1 MHWLKLLDGHGEKW
15 STAAMAIFTRSLR
28 SSTARRRSLGI
39 LLVLGLG
46 LGALALLTS
55 HAVAYGLCLT
65 VALLLLPLVFIEARH
80 VYVTYRAHD
89 LATREAH
96 DGLWSWYPI
105 TKELNVSPRLLAML
119 GYTDDR
125 VPNTYAWLALVHHD
139 DRDRYNLTVTEHL
152 KGKTPHFYCEYRV
165 RGANGGYRWLASRGL
180 TLRNRGGIGYLMAG
194 SASDITARKA
204 SEEQAHFMAHHDQLT
219 GLGNRLMLADVLAH
233 TLAQARRSQNTVA
246 VLFADIDRFKN
257 INDSLGH
264 ANGDVL
270 LTTLAQRL
278 KEGARDSDTIIRQGG
293 DEFILVLPDI
303 ANVHQAHSVTSKI
316 LATIAR
322 PVFAGG
328 HEMCVTASMG
338 VTFFPDDGQTTE
350 ELLRNADTAMYR
362 AKAAG
367 GNSVRFY
374 TAAMND
380 AIVQQVRLESGLRHA
395 IEKDQLH
402 LYLQAKIDIA
412 SGRLAGCEA
421 LLRWCNDEGE
431 WVPPDVFI
439 PVAEDTG
446 LILPIGEWVIGQ
458 TIRLLTRWRDEG
470 LRLPQVA
477 INVSARQLWIP
488 GLTQTLLKMLG
499 QSGLSPSQL
508 EIEITESIFVRSDDE
523 SLNEIRQLAGAGVH
537 LALDDF
543 GTGYSSLSYLKQ
555 LPFDTLKID
564 RSFIQE
570 MQFVP
575 EKGDAIVAAV
585 IAMARAL
592 GLRVVAEGV
601 ETVQQLQRLEQL
613 QCEVAQGYLFSRPL
627 PATEF
632 AKFYLQPDAE
642 PNFSPNGLVGQERV
656 LLH

>member
-1 MHWLKLLDGHGEKW
+1 
-15 STAAMAIFTRSLR
+15 MAIFTRSLH
-28 SSTARRRSLGI
+28 SSVARRRGLGV
-39 LLVLGLG
+39 LVLLELWLGFLVFNTSHGLVYGLG
-46 LGALALLTS
+46 VL
-55 HAVAYGLCLT
+55 
-65 VALLLLPLVFIEARH
+65 VALLLLPLAFIEARH
-80 VYVTYRAHD
+80 VYSTYRVHE

-119 GYTDDR
+119 GYTNDT
-125 VPNTYAWLALVHHD
+125 VPNTYAWLALVHQD
-139 DRDRYNLTVTEHL
+139 DKDRYNQTVAEHL

-165 RGANGGYRWLASRGL
+165 RGAEGGYRWLASRGL
-180 TLRNRGGIGYLMAG
+180 TLRNRAGIGYLMAG

-219 GLGNRLMLADVLAH
+219 GLGNRLLLADVLAR
-233 TLAQARRSQNTVA
+233 TLAQARRSQKTVA
-246 VLFADIDRFKN
+246 VLFVDIDRFKN

-264 ANGDVL
+264 ANGDIL
-270 LTTLAQRL
+270 LTALAQRL

-293 DEFILVLPDI
+293 DEFIIVLPDI

-322 PVFAGG
+322 PVFADG

-338 VTFFPDDGQTTE
+338 MTFFPDDGQTIE

-362 AKAAG
+362 AKETG
-367 GNSVRFY
+367 GNGVRFY
-374 TAAMND
+374 TSAMND
-380 AIVQQVRLESGLRHA
+380 AIVQQVRMESGLRHA
-395 IEKDQLH
+395 IEKNQLH

-421 LLRWCNDEGE
+421 LLRWCNDEDH
-431 WVPPDVFI
+431 WIPPDAFI

-446 LILPIGEWVIGQ
+446 LIVPIGEWVIEQ
-458 TIRLLTRWRDEG
+458 TIRLLTQWRAEG

-477 INVSARQLWIP
+477 INVSARQLWAP
-488 GLTQTLLKMLG
+488 GLAQTILRMLEQAG
-499 QSGLSPSQL
+499 FPPSQL
-508 EIEITESIFVRSDDE
+508 EIEITESIFVRSDGE
-523 SLNEIRQLAGAGVH
+523 SLNEIRQLADAGMH

-570 MQFVP
+570 IQSAQAG
-575 EKGDAIVAAV
+575 GDAIVAAV

-592 GLRVVAEGV
+592 SLRVVAEGV
-601 ETVQQLQRLEQL
+601 ETAQQLQRLAEL
-613 QCEVAQGYLFSRPL
+613 QCDVAQGYLFSRPL

-632 AKFYLQPDAE
+632 AKLYLQPD
-642 PNFSPNGLVGQERV
+642 SKQG
-656 LLH
+656 

>member
-1 MHWLKLLDGHGEKW
+1 
-15 STAAMAIFTRSLR
+15 MAIFTRSLH
-28 SSTARRRSLGI
+28 SSVARRRGLGV
-39 LLVLGLG
+39 LVLLELWLGFLVFNTSHGLVYGLG
-46 LGALALLTS
+46 VL
-55 HAVAYGLCLT
+55 
-65 VALLLLPLVFIEARH
+65 VALLLLPLAFIEARH
-80 VYVTYRAHD
+80 VYSTYRVHE

-119 GYTDDR
+119 GYTNDT
-125 VPNTYAWLALVHHD
+125 VPNTYAWLALVHQD
-139 DRDRYNLTVTEHL
+139 DKDRYNQTVAEHL

-165 RGANGGYRWLASRGL
+165 RGADGGYRWLASRGL
-180 TLRNRGGIGYLMAG
+180 TLRNRAGIGYLMAG

-219 GLGNRLMLADVLAH
+219 GLGNRLLLADVLAR
-233 TLAQARRSQNTVA
+233 TLAQARRSQKTVA
-246 VLFADIDRFKN
+246 VLFVDIDRFKN

-264 ANGDVL
+264 ANGDIL
-270 LTTLAQRL
+270 LTALAQRL

-293 DEFILVLPDI
+293 DEFIIVLPDI

-322 PVFAGG
+322 PVFADG

-338 VTFFPDDGQTTE
+338 MTFFPDDGQTIE

-362 AKAAG
+362 AKETG
-367 GNSVRFY
+367 GNGVRFY
-374 TAAMND
+374 TSAMND
-380 AIVQQVRLESGLRHA
+380 AIVQQVRMESGLRHA
-395 IEKDQLH
+395 IEKNQLH

-421 LLRWCNDEGE
+421 LLRWCNDEDH
-431 WVPPDVFI
+431 WIPPDAFI

-446 LILPIGEWVIGQ
+446 LIVPIGEWVIEQ
-458 TIRLLTRWRDEG
+458 TIRLLTQWRAEG

-477 INVSARQLWIP
+477 INVSARQLWAP
-488 GLTQTLLKMLG
+488 GLAQTILRMLEQAG
-499 QSGLSPSQL
+499 FPPSQL
-508 EIEITESIFVRSDDE
+508 EIEITESIFVRSDGE
-523 SLNEIRQLAGAGVH
+523 SLNEIRQLADAGMH

-570 MQFVP
+570 IQSAQAG
-575 EKGDAIVAAV
+575 GDAIVAAV

-592 GLRVVAEGV
+592 SLRVVAEGV
-601 ETVQQLQRLEQL
+601 ETAQQLQRLAEL
-613 QCEVAQGYLFSRPL
+613 QCDVAQGYLFSRPL

-632 AKFYLQPDAE
+632 AKLYLQPD
-642 PNFSPNGLVGQERV
+642 SKQG
-656 LLH
+656 

>member
-1 MHWLKLLDGHGEKW
+1 
-15 STAAMAIFTRSLR
+15 MAIFTRSLH
-28 SSTARRRSLGI
+28 SSVARRRGLGV
-39 LLVLGLG
+39 LVLLELWLGFLVFNTSHGLVYGLG
-46 LGALALLTS
+46 VL
-55 HAVAYGLCLT
+55 
-65 VALLLLPLVFIEARH
+65 VALLLLPLAFIEARH
-80 VYVTYRAHD
+80 VYSTYRVHE

-119 GYTDDR
+119 GYTNDT
-125 VPNTYAWLALVHHD
+125 VPNTYAWLALVHQD
-139 DRDRYNLTVTEHL
+139 DKDRYNQTVAEHL

-165 RGANGGYRWLASRGL
+165 RGAEGGYRWLASRGL
-180 TLRNRGGIGYLMAG
+180 TLRNRAGIGYLMAG

-219 GLGNRLMLADVLAH
+219 GLGNRLLLADVLAR
-233 TLAQARRSQNTVA
+233 TLAQARRSQKTVA
-246 VLFADIDRFKN
+246 VLFVDIDRFKN

-264 ANGDVL
+264 ANGDIL
-270 LTTLAQRL
+270 LTALAQRL

-293 DEFILVLPDI
+293 DEFIIVLPDI

-322 PVFAGG
+322 PVFADG

-338 VTFFPDDGQTTE
+338 MTFFPDDGQTIE

-362 AKAAG
+362 AKETG
-367 GNSVRFY
+367 GNGVRFY
-374 TAAMND
+374 TSAMND
-380 AIVQQVRLESGLRHA
+380 AIVQQVRMESGLRHA
-395 IEKDQLH
+395 IEKNQLH

-421 LLRWCNDEGE
+421 LLRWCNDEDH
-431 WVPPDVFI
+431 WIPPDAFI

-446 LILPIGEWVIGQ
+446 LIVPIGEWVIEQ
-458 TIRLLTRWRDEG
+458 TIRLLTQWRAEG

-477 INVSARQLWIP
+477 INVSARQLWAP
-488 GLTQTLLKMLG
+488 GLAQTILRMLEQAG
-499 QSGLSPSQL
+499 FPPSQL
-508 EIEITESIFVRSDDE
+508 EIEITESIFVRSDGE
-523 SLNEIRQLAGAGVH
+523 SLNEIRQLADAGVH

-570 MQFVP
+570 IQSAQAG
-575 EKGDAIVAAV
+575 GDAIVAAV

-592 GLRVVAEGV
+592 SLRVVAEGV
-601 ETVQQLQRLEQL
+601 ETAQQLQRLAEL
-613 QCEVAQGYLFSRPL
+613 QCDVAQGYLFSRPL

-632 AKFYLQPDAE
+632 AKLYLQPD
-642 PNFSPNGLVGQERV
+642 SKQG
-656 LLH
+656 

>member
-1 MHWLKLLDGHGEKW
+1 V
-15 STAAMAIFTRSLR
+15 
-28 SSTARRRSLGI
+28 ARRRGLGV
-39 LLVLGLG
+39 LVLLELWLGFLVFNTSHGLVYGLG
-46 LGALALLTS
+46 VL
-55 HAVAYGLCLT
+55 
-65 VALLLLPLVFIEARH
+65 VALLLLPLAFIEARH
-80 VYVTYRAHD
+80 VYSTYRVHE

-119 GYTDDR
+119 GYTNDT
-125 VPNTYAWLALVHHD
+125 VPNTYAWLALVHQD
-139 DRDRYNLTVTEHL
+139 DKDRYNQTVAEHL

-165 RGANGGYRWLASRGL
+165 RGAEGGYRWLASRGL
-180 TLRNRGGIGYLMAG
+180 TLRNRAGIGYLMAG

-219 GLGNRLMLADVLAH
+219 GLGNRLLLADVLAR
-233 TLAQARRSQNTVA
+233 TLAQARRSQKTVA
-246 VLFADIDRFKN
+246 VLFVDIDRFKN

-264 ANGDVL
+264 ANGDIL
-270 LTTLAQRL
+270 LTALAQRL

-293 DEFILVLPDI
+293 DEFIIVLPDI

-322 PVFAGG
+322 PVFADG

-338 VTFFPDDGQTTE
+338 MTFFPDDGQTIE

-362 AKAAG
+362 AKETG
-367 GNSVRFY
+367 GNGVRFY
-374 TAAMND
+374 TSAMND
-380 AIVQQVRLESGLRHA
+380 AIVQQVRMESGLRHA
-395 IEKDQLH
+395 IEKNQLH

-421 LLRWCNDEGE
+421 LLRWCNDEDH
-431 WVPPDVFI
+431 WIPPDAFI

-446 LILPIGEWVIGQ
+446 LIVPIGEWVIEQ
-458 TIRLLTRWRDEG
+458 TIRLLTQWRAEG

-477 INVSARQLWIP
+477 INVSARQLWAP
-488 GLTQTLLKMLG
+488 GLAQTILRMLEQAG
-499 QSGLSPSQL
+499 FPPSQL
-508 EIEITESIFVRSDDE
+508 EIEITESIFVRSDGE
-523 SLNEIRQLAGAGVH
+523 SLNEIRQLADAGVH

-570 MQFVP
+570 IQSAQAG
-575 EKGDAIVAAV
+575 GDAIVAAV

-592 GLRVVAEGV
+592 SLRVVAEGV
-601 ETVQQLQRLEQL
+601 ETAQQLQRLAEL
-613 QCEVAQGYLFSRPL
+613 QCDVAQGYLFSRPL

-632 AKFYLQPDAE
+632 AKLYLQPD
-642 PNFSPNGLVGQERV
+642 SKQG
-656 LLH
+656 

>member
-1 MHWLKLLDGHGEKW
+1 
-15 STAAMAIFTRSLR
+15 MAILTRSLR
-28 SSTARRRSLGI
+28 SSTARRRGLGV
-39 LLVLGLG
+39 LVLLGLG
-46 LGALALLTS
+46 LGVLAVVINHAWVFALCGLV
-55 HAVAYGLCLT
+55 AV
-65 VALLLLPLVFIEARH
+65 LLLVLGFIEARH
-80 VYVTYRAHD
+80 VYVTYRAHE

-119 GYTDDR
+119 GYTDDT

-139 DRDRYNLTVTEHL
+139 DKDRYNQTVTEHL

-165 RGANGGYRWLASRGL
+165 RGADGSYRWLASRGL

-194 SASDITARKA
+194 SASDITERKA
-204 SEEQAHFMAHHDQLT
+204 SEERAHFMAHHDQLT
-219 GLGNRLMLADVLAH
+219 GLGNRLLLADVLSR
-233 TLAQARRSQNTVA
+233 TLSQARRSQKTVA

-257 INDSLGH
+257 VNDSLGH

-270 LTTLAQRL
+270 LMTLAQRL

-293 DEFILVLPDI
+293 DEFIIVLPDI
-303 ANVHQAHSVTSKI
+303 SNVHQAHSVTSKI
-316 LATIAR
+316 LATIAQ
-322 PVFAGG
+322 PVFIDG
-328 HEMCVTASMG
+328 HELCVTSSIG
-338 VTFFPDDGQTTE
+338 VTFFPDDGQTSE

-362 AKAAG
+362 AKEAG
-367 GNSVRFY
+367 GNGVRFY

-380 AIVQQVRLESGLRHA
+380 AILQRVYLESGLRHA
-395 IEKDQLH
+395 IEKNQLQ

-412 SGRLAGCEA
+412 SGRLTGCEA
-421 LLRWCNDEGE
+421 LLRWCNDEGR
-431 WVPPDVFI
+431 WVPPDEFI
-439 PVAEDTG
+439 PVAEDSG
-446 LILPIGEWVIGQ
+446 LILPIGEWVLEQ
-458 TIRLLTRWRDEG
+458 TIKLLTQWRGEG

-477 INVSARQLWIP
+477 INVSARQLWEP
-488 GLTQTLLKMLG
+488 GLTQTILRMLG
-499 QSGLSPSQL
+499 QAGLSPAQL

-523 SLNEIRQLAGAGVH
+523 SLNEIRRLAGAGVH

-570 MQFVP
+570 IQP
-575 EKGDAIVAAV
+575 GQDGGDAIVAAV

-601 ETVQQLQRLEQL
+601 ETPLQLQRLVQL
-613 QCEVAQGYLFSRPL
+613 QCDVAQGYLFSRPI
-627 PATEF
+627 PANEF
-632 AKFYLQPDAE
+632 ARLYLQPDSE
-642 PNFSPNGLVGQERV
+642 PHFSAGEQVGPGRT